1 MKKWITRLRFGEL
14 YTLVK
19 GVNLFLEKYYKE
31 NLE

>member
-19 GVNLFLEKYYKE
+19 GVNLFLEKY
-31 NLE
+31 NQ